1 MRSSV
6 AINKSPS
13 DLPNP
18 ITARYSPNPPGSAR
32 VIVGSTANPS
42 TLSRDP
48 VAPLDRSKARTEPV
62 VDIVSG
68 PLQVRLAASAE
79 DVDAVQ
85 ALRYRIFYDSM
96 GARPLP
102 GMAQLRR
109 DSDPFDAICDHLM
122 VLDHARGAGAAAVV
136 GTYRLIRRE
145 AARRCGR
152 FYSAAEYDI
161 TRLVTYPGPVLEL
174 GRSCVDPAYRAR
186 AVMPLLWGGI
196 AAYVAHY
203 DIALMFGCASLP
215 GTDPERLAVPLSYLY
230 HHHLAPPELRTRALP
245 EHYVD
250 MRRLDPGGIDPER
263 TLSVLPPLI
272 KGYLRL
278 GGFVG
283 DGAVIDHQFNT
294 TDVCIVVK
302 TDLVAEKYSRH
313 YERRSKD
320 NWAKDN
326 SAKGSWAKGSWAS

>member
-6 AINKSPS
+6 PTNERPS
-13 DLPNP
+13 DLPNA
-18 ITARYSPNPPGSAR
+18 IAARYSANPTGAAP
-32 VIVGSTANPS
+32 VIVGSRANAA
-42 TLSRDP
+42 TLSLDP
-48 VAPLDRSKARTEPV
+48 VTTLEHSEDRAEPILD
-62 VDIVSG
+62 IISG
-68 PLQVRLAASAE
+68 LLQVRLAASPA
-79 DVDAVQ
+79 DIDAVQ
-85 ALRYRIFYDSM
+85 ALRYRIFYETM
-96 GARPLP
+96 GAQPLP
-102 GMAQLRR
+102 GMARLRR
-109 DSDPFDAICDHLM
+109 DRDPFDEICDHLM
-122 VLDHARGAGAAAVV
+122 VLDHARGTGVDAVV

-145 AARRCGR
+145 AARRSGR

-186 AVMPLLWGGI
+186 AVMPLLWSGI
-196 AAYVAHY
+196 AAYVFHY
-203 DIALMFGCASLP
+203 NIALMFGCASLP
-215 GTDPERLAVPLSYLY
+215 GTDPDQLAVPLSYLY

-245 EHYVD
+245 ELYVD
-250 MRRLDPGGIDPER
+250 MRRLDPGSIDPER

-294 TDVCIVVK
+294 IDVCVVVK

-320 NWAKDN
+320 NWAKD
-326 SAKGSWAKGSWAS
+326 SWAS